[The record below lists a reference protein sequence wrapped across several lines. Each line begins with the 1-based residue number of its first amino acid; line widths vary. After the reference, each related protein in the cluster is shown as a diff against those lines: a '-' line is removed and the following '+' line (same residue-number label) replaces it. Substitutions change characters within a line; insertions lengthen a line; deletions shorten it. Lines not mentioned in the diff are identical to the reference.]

1 MSYRLGNPAAIPP
14 RAERAARG
22 RFISEAAAGDVGAWG
37 WSPGPPGPSSS
48 EILVPIYNVS
58 DTLPVEAFGAMLVTS
73 PSFAGPLADCV
84 AALGPCTPPAECTL
98 GTCGTWPAD
107 YADIHASALDYGNQL
122 RGIASN
128 TAPTPANL
136 RDWVVAAEAIATEST
151 GMAYAGGIFYAM
163 VWDPDG
169 LLLNGGELRYVDLPQ
184 SLTGYTAAT
193 DSDPEISLPLRV
205 RPNGRGRILW
215 YDPTLVVGENEDSW
229 PITKVRLALIE
240 RTQHFTYPTIPVT
253 ITSATEMAGED
264 YRWEYSWEALH
275 HSSCTHALVGKAI
288 NLAENGNTAS
298 IINGIPI
305 AELNDCY
312 GTGGWELQ
320 DTAASGQDVLLTV
333 AMDTAG
339 LIAPYFCLQNQIVD
353 A

>member
-73 PSFAGPLADCV
+73 PSFAGPLAACV
-84 AALGPCTPPAECTL
+84 SALGEDPCESPYECTL

-136 RDWVVAAEAIATEST
+136 RDWVVAAEAIDPEAT

-184 SLTGYTAAT
+184 SLTGYTAAD

-215 YDPTLVVGENEDSW
+215 YDPTVVVGENEDDW
-229 PITKVRLALIE
+229 LITKAVSYTHLTL
-240 RTQHFTYPTIPVT
+240 PTILRV
-253 ITSATEMAGED
+253 
-264 YRWEYSWEALH
+264 
-275 HSSCTHALVGKAI
+275 
-288 NLAENGNTAS
+288 
-298 IINGIPI
+298 
-305 AELNDCY
+305 
-312 GTGGWELQ
+312 
-320 DTAASGQDVLLTV
+320 
-333 AMDTAG
+333 
-339 LIAPYFCLQNQIVD
+339 
-353 A
+353 